1 MKWSFDSCVAVLEG
15 GMSSEREISLRSG
28 ASVAA
33 ALREYGYRNVQEVVV
48 DRDGGFR
55 LPEGTDVAFVAMHG
69 KFGEDG
75 QVQALLEAR
84 GIPHTGSDPE
94 ASRRAFDKSLAK
106 PAMAAAGVPTA
117 RYQLLEKGKAAVREL
132 PLPVVVKPVRQG
144 SSVGVTR
151 VFTEEEWAAALET
164 AFGYD
169 DTVLAEEFIPGRE
182 LTVAMI
188 GGEILPIVEIKA
200 PGDNFDYKTKYA
212 PSGAGGA
219 THLIPA
225 PLDVAA
231 AERCREATRGA
242 FWALGCR
249 GMGRVDMRM
258 KDDGSVYVLELN
270 NIPGLTP
277 VSLVPDAAKH
287 HGWSFGELCV
297 RILDEA

>member
-1 MKWSFDSCVAVLEG
+1 MKWSFDSCVAVLMG
-15 GMSSEREISLRSG
+15 GPSSESEISRRSG
-28 ASVAA
+28 EAVAA
-33 ALREYGYRNVQEVVV
+33 ALREAGYRNVVEVVV
-48 DRDGGFR
+48 DREGNFR
-55 LPEGTDVAFVAMHG
+55 LPEKTDVAFVAMHG

-75 QVQALLEAR
+75 QIQSLLEAR
-84 GIPHTGSDPE
+84 GIPHTGSDPA

-117 RYQLLEKGKAAVREL
+117 RFQLLKKGVPAVREL

-144 SSVGVTR
+144 SSVGVGR
-151 VFTEEEWAAALET
+151 VFTEDQWAAALET
-164 AFGYD
+164 AFSYD
-169 DTVLAEEFIPGRE
+169 DDVLVEEFIPGRE

-188 GGEILPIVEIKA
+188 GGELLPIIQIMA
-200 PGDNFDYKTKYA
+200 PGDNFDFATKYA

-225 PLDVAA
+225 PLDDAA
-231 AERCREATRGA
+231 AERCRAATRGA
-242 FWALGCR
+242 FRALGCR
-249 GMGRVDMRM
+249 GMGRVDLRM

-287 HGWSFGELCV
+287 HGWSFPELCV

>member
-1 MKWSFDSCVAVLEG
+1 MKWAFESCVAVLMG
-15 GMSSEREISLRSG
+15 GVSSEREISLRSG
-28 ASVAA
+28 AAVAGG
-33 ALREYGYRNVQEVVV
+33 LREAGYRDVREVVV
-48 DRDGGFR
+48 DEKGGFR

-84 GIPHTGSDPE
+84 GIPHTGSGPE
-94 ASRRAFDKSLAK
+94 ASRRAFDKSLSK
-106 PAMAAAGVPTA
+106 PALAAAGVPTA
-117 RYQLLEKGKAAVREL
+117 RYQLLKKGEAAVREL
-132 PLPVVVKPVRQG
+132 ALPVVVKPVRQG

-151 VFTEEEWAAALET
+151 VFAEEGWSAALET

-169 DTVLAEEFIPGRE
+169 DDVLVEEFIPGRE

-188 GGEILPIVEIKA
+188 GGEMLPIIQIVA
-200 PGDNFDYKTKYA
+200 PGDNFDFATKYA

-225 PLDVAA
+225 PLDDAA

-242 FWALGCR
+242 FRALGCR

-287 HGWSFGELCV
+287 HGWSFPELCT